1 MTPNYENMPYEHFRY
16 YSILA
21 YLCLKSD
28 KPLTSKGI
36 DAATELW
43 KVDVDPITN
52 QNFTIKVLSEGFSVM
67 CRQYPPNVSEGYYW
81 HVQRGPE
88 EPENNTFSTHF
99 NLSHAVC
106 LSLVKSMWDSVD
118 KLPVLPKEV
127 LTAEV

>member
-21 YLCLKSD
+21 YLCLKSG
-28 KPLTSKGI
+28 KPLTSKGVGS
-36 DAATELW
+36 AMELW

-67 CRQYPPNVSEGYYW
+67 CRQYHPNVSYW

-88 EPENNTFSTHF
+88 EPENNTFSTHD

-106 LSLVKSMWDSVD
+106 LSLVKSMWASEGD
-118 KLPVLPKEV
+118 LPILPEEV
-127 LTAEV
+127 LTAEI

>member
-1 MTPNYENMPYEHFRY
+1 MPNYENMPYEHFRY

-43 KVDVDPITN
+43 KADVNPITS
-52 QNFTIKVLSEGFSVM
+52 QNFTIKILSEGFSAM
-67 CRQYPPNVSEGYYW
+67 CRQYHPNVGTGHYW

-88 EPENNTFSTHF
+88 EPTNDTFSTHD

-106 LSLVKSMWDSVD
+106 LSLVKSMWPSEGD
-118 KLPVLPKEV
+118 LPILPEEV
-127 LTAEV
+127 LTTGL